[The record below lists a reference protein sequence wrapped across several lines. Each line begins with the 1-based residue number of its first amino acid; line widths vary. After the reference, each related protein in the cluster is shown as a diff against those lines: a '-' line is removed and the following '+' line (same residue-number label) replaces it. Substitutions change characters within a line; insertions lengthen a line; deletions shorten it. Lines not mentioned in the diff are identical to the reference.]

1 MNYILFDDT
10 TWQNLLPLTFT
21 KPVSEIRFGILT
33 ITEKW
38 EIYLSGKLTFQTQ
51 DYLSVKYK
59 SSYTNNAVFI
69 NGNICPTAELL
80 AQINNLEF
88 NKGIK
93 NGTTLIAFRSNQ
105 ASPINIEEALAHSEQ
120 IVINYLS
127 VENTWDIFSKN
138 GEAIKQD
145 FELLTRD
152 RISKPLSSSN
162 KVIGDSDLVFL
173 EEGAVVEAAILN
185 TKSGPIYIGKDSEIM
200 EGSVVR
206 GPFALCEHSA
216 LKLSTKVYG
225 PTTIGPHSK
234 VGGEINNSVVFG
246 FSNKAHDGFL
256 GNSVIGEW
264 CNLGADTN
272 NSNLKNNYG
281 NVKIYSYAQ
290 QKMVDTGLQ
299 FCGLIMGDHSKCGIN
314 TMFNTGTVV
323 GVGANIFGGGFPP
336 THIASFSWGGAEG
349 IEEYKFDKMIETAN
363 RVYARRSLTM
373 SAEEKQILQMV
384 FDKTKK
390 DRQ

>member
-21 KPVSEIRFGILT
+21 KPVSEIRIGILT

-38 EIYLSGKLTFQTQ
+38 ETYLSGKLTFQTQ
-51 DYLSVKYK
+51 EYLSAKYK
-59 SSYTNNAVFI
+59 PSYTNNAVFI
-69 NGNICPTAELL
+69 NGKICPTAELL
-80 AQINNLEF
+80 AKINDLEF

-93 NGTTLIAFRSNQ
+93 KGNTLIAYRSNQ
-105 ASPINIEEALAHSEQ
+105 ASPLNIEEALTHSVETT
-120 IVINYLS
+120 VNYLS

-138 GEAIKQD
+138 GQAIQQD

-152 RISKPLSSSN
+152 RISQPLSSSN
-162 KVIGDSDLVFL
+162 TVIGDAKAVFL

-200 EGSVVR
+200 EGSAVR

-281 NVKIYSYAQ
+281 NVKLYNYAQ

-299 FCGLIMGDHSKCGIN
+299 FCGLTMGDHSKCGIN

-349 IEEYKFDKMIETAN
+349 MEEYKFDKMVETAN

-373 SAEEKQILQMV
+373 STEEKQILQTV
-384 FDKTKK
+384 FDRTKK
-390 DRQ
+390 DRK

>member
-10 TWQNLLPLTFT
+10 TWHNLLPLTFT
-21 KPVSEIRFGILT
+21 KPVSEIRIGILT

-38 EIYLSGKLTFQTQ
+38 ETYLNGKLTFQTQ
-51 DYLSVKYK
+51 EYLSSKYK
-59 SSYTNNAVFI
+59 AVYTNNAVFI
-69 NGNICPTAELL
+69 NGKICPTPELL

-93 NGTTLIAFRSNQ
+93 KGNTLIAYRSNT
-105 ASPINIEEALAHSEQ
+105 ASSLIIEEALLSSVETT
-120 IVINYLS
+120 INYVS

-152 RISKPLSSSN
+152 KTSQPLSSSN
-162 KVIGDSDLVFL
+162 TVIGDAKAIFL

-185 TKSGPIYIGKDSEIM
+185 TKSGPIYIGKDAEIM

-281 NVKIYSYAQ
+281 NVKLYNYAQ

-299 FCGLIMGDHSKCGIN
+299 FCGLTMGDYSKCGIN

-336 THIASFSWGGAEG
+336 THIPSFSWGGAEG
-349 IEEYKFDKMIETAN
+349 MEDYQFDKMIETAN
-363 RVYARRSLTM
+363 RVYARRSISM
-373 SAEEKQILQMV
+373 SAEEKQILQTV

-390 DRQ
+390 DRK

>member
-1 MNYILFDDT
+1 MNYILFDDA
-10 TWQNLLPLTFT
+10 TWQNFLPLTFT
-21 KPVSEIRFGILT
+21 KPVSEIRIGILT

-38 EIYLSGKLTFQTQ
+38 ETYLSGKLTFQTQ
-51 DYLSVKYK
+51 EYLSAKYK
-59 SSYTNNAVFI
+59 PSYTNNAVFI
-69 NGNICPTAELL
+69 NGKICPTPELL

-93 NGTTLIAFRSNQ
+93 KGNTLIAFRSNQ
-105 ASPINIEEALAHSEQ
+105 ASPLNIEEAVAHSAE
-120 IVINYLS
+120 IAINYLS

-138 GEAIKQD
+138 GEAIQQD

-152 RISKPLSSSN
+152 RISQPLSPSN
-162 KVIGDSDLVFL
+162 TVIGDAKAIFL

-185 TKSGPIYIGKDSEIM
+185 TKSGPIYVGKDSEIM
-200 EGSVVR
+200 EGSMVR

-234 VGGEINNSVVFG
+234 VGGEINNAVVFG

-281 NVKIYSYAQ
+281 NVKLYNYAQ

-299 FCGLIMGDHSKCGIN
+299 FCGLTMGDHSKCGIN

-349 IEEYKFDKMIETAN
+349 MEEYKFDKMVETAN

-373 SAEEKQILQMV
+373 SAEEKQILQTV
-384 FDKTKK
+384 FDRTKK
-390 DRQ
+390 DRK

>member
-10 TWQNLLPLTFT
+10 TWQNLLPLTFN

-59 SSYTNNAVFI
+59 SSYTNNVVFI
-69 NGNICPTAELL
+69 NGKICPTAELL

-152 RISKPLSSSN
+152 KISKPLSSSN
-162 KVIGDSDLVFL
+162 KVIGDSDFVFL

-216 LKLSTKVYG
+216 LKLCTKVYG

-299 FCGLIMGDHSKCGIN
+299 FCGLTMGDHSKCGIN

-373 SAEEKQILQMV
+373 SAEEKQILQTV
-384 FDKTKK
+384 FDRTKK
-390 DRQ
+390 DRK

>member
-1 MNYILFDDT
+1 MNYILFDDN

-21 KPVSEIRFGILT
+21 KPVSEIRIGILT

-38 EIYLSGKLTFQTQ
+38 ETYLSGKLTFQTQ
-51 DYLSVKYK
+51 EYLSAKYK
-59 SSYTNNAVFI
+59 AVYTNNAVFI
-69 NGNICPTAELL
+69 NGKICPTPELL
-80 AQINNLEF
+80 SQINNLEF

-93 NGTTLIAFRSNQ
+93 KGNTLIVYRSNQ
-105 ASPINIEEALAHSEQ
+105 ASALNIEDALSSSVETD
-120 IVINYLS
+120 INYLS

-145 FELLTRD
+145 FELLTRG
-152 RISKPLSSSN
+152 RNSQPLSSSN
-162 KVIGDSDLVFL
+162 TVIGDAKAIFL

-185 TKSGPIYIGKDSEIM
+185 TKSGPIYIGKDAEIM

-234 VGGEINNSVVFG
+234 VGGEVNNSVVFG
-246 FSNKAHDGFL
+246 FSNKGHDGFL

-281 NVKIYSYAQ
+281 NVKLYNYAQ

-299 FCGLIMGDHSKCGIN
+299 FCGLTMGDHSKCGIN

-336 THIASFSWGGAEG
+336 THIPSFSWGGAEG
-349 IEEYKFDKMIETAN
+349 MEDYQFDKMIETAN
-363 RVYARRSLTM
+363 RVYARRSISM
-373 SAEEKQILQMV
+373 SSEEKQILQTV

-390 DRQ
+390 DRK

>member
-1 MNYILFDDT
+1 MNYILFDDAN
-10 TWQNLLPLTFT
+10 WQNLLPLTFT
-21 KPVSEIRFGILT
+21 KPVSEIRIGILT
-33 ITEKW
+33 ITQKW
-38 EIYLSGKLTFQTQ
+38 ETYLNGKLTFQTQ
-51 DYLSVKYK
+51 DFLNTKYK
-59 SSYTNNAVFI
+59 AVYTNNAVFI
-69 NGNICPTAELL
+69 NGKICPTPELL

-93 NGTTLIAFRSNQ
+93 KENTLIAYRSNQ
-105 ASPINIEEALAHSEQ
+105 ASSLNIEEALSSSVETD
-120 IVINYLS
+120 INFLS

-152 RISKPLSSSN
+152 KTSQPLSSSN
-162 KVIGDSDLVFL
+162 TVIGDAKSIFL
-173 EEGAVVEAAILN
+173 EEGAVVEASILN
-185 TKSGPIYIGKDSEIM
+185 TKSGPIYIGKDAEIM

-234 VGGEINNSVVFG
+234 VGGEINNSVIFG
-246 FSNKAHDGFL
+246 YSNKAHDGFL

-281 NVKIYSYAQ
+281 NVKLYNYAQ

-299 FCGLIMGDHSKCGIN
+299 FCGLTMGDHSKCGIN

-336 THIASFSWGGAEG
+336 THIPSFSWGGAEG
-349 IEEYKFDKMIETAN
+349 MEEYKFDKMVETAN
-363 RVYARRSLTM
+363 RVYARRSISM
-373 SAEEKQILQMV
+373 SAEEKQILQTV

-390 DRQ
+390 DRK